1 MGICGFLWEEVE
13 EGVGSG
19 ERVVEGLGMV
29 CGEREGGLERVDAVL
44 DAEESGRERM
54 RVCDLIGYLIGFV
67 WIWAVFVA
75 LDGDWSGLWPWR
87 VGGGCGKWVEGAVD
101 GGIGGLEEEEP
112 EKNS

>member
-19 ERVVEGLGMV
+19 EGVVEGLGMT
-29 CGEREGGLERVDAVL
+29 CRGREGGWKREDAVL
-44 DAEESGRERM
+44 DAEVGRERK

-75 LDGDWSGLWPWR
+75 LEWDWSGMWVWR
-87 VGGGCGKWVEGAVD
+87 GCGGCG
-101 GGIGGLEEEEP
+101 
-112 EKNS
+112 

>member
-1 MGICGFLWEEVE
+1 MGRGWWRGWEQRVE
-13 EGVGSG
+13 
-19 ERVVEGLGMV
+19 RR
-29 CGEREGGLERVDAVL
+29 REGWKRVDAVL

-75 LDGDWSGLWPWR
+75 RDGDWGGLWVWP
-87 VGGGCGKWVEGAVD
+87 GCGGCGGWGEGVVG

-112 EKNS
+112 EKNG